1 MPEYPQKGLRGT
13 RKEIRFRKLDA
24 NEEPIPYELY
34 MKDVDGSTRLNMV
47 LEDPENPGSFTDYQ
61 IVPPTS
67 AGSQGP
73 QGPIGP
79 QGTQGIQGESIVGP
93 QGETG
98 ATGSQGLPGE
108 TGPQGV
114 QGPQGPAAV
123 GGGLTY
129 HAELNNT
136 TSPNNTITV
145 NGISIL
151 TGTNADFA
159 IVPRGTG
166 SILASVPDGTSTGG
180 NKRGSNSVD
189 LQILRTSNTQV
200 ASGSY
205 SSLLGG
211 VRNTVSGTQGV
222 IGGGSQNTIS
232 SLNGTVAG
240 GSSNTINSAASY
252 CTISGGTSNTIANG
266 AYNSTIGGGQFNGAS
281 AHNSFIGGGYFNN
294 ISSTLG
300 GYNIIV
306 GGNNNSISYSS
317 GSGYSIIGGGRN
329 NQTISSYTTIAGGSS
344 HYIDSSADYSVISGG
359 NDHSINTNS
368 AYSTI
373 AGGNTNIISVNS
385 NYASILGGRDNTVS
399 APYGTILSGRN
410 HLINTAGD
418 FGVILGG
425 NDGVVRNPSQVV
437 LSTGNIFNN
446 GDTQISFYHMKVHTY
461 PAAQTRP
468 MQINSSTSGV
478 SFVRIPSYQT
488 VLLDIQILGV
498 DEADGANCA
507 AYQIQGMIRR
517 ALGAN
522 TTQAVFNN
530 KTVLHESTNA
540 IGWDVTLQAEDT
552 NGGFRIL
559 CSSDSTYTVKWT
571 ANVRATE
578 VGYWTV

>member
-1 MPEYPQKGLRGT
+1 MSEYPQKGLRGT

-93 QGETG
+93 QGATG

-108 TGPQGV
+108 TGPQGAQGA
-114 QGPQGPAAV
+114 QGPQGPAAG

-136 TSPNNTITV
+136 TSPNDTITV

-189 LQILRTSNTQV
+189 LQILRNSSTQV

-211 VRNTVSGTQGV
+211 IRNIVSGTQGV
-222 IGGGSQNTIS
+222 IGGGSQNTVN

-240 GSSNTINSAASY
+240 GNANTINSSASY
-252 CTISGGTSNTIANG
+252 CTISGGTSNSIANG
-266 AYNSTIGGGQFNGAS
+266 AYNSTIGGGQSNGAS

-294 ISSTLG
+294 ISSTSG

-306 GGNNNSISYSS
+306 GGNSNSISYSS
-317 GSGYSIIGGGRN
+317 GSGYSFIGGGQN

-359 NDHSINTNS
+359 NNQTINTNS

-373 AGGNTNIISVNS
+373 A
-385 NYASILGGRDNTVS
+385 GGRDNTVS
-399 APYGTILSGRN
+399 APYGTILSGKN
-410 HLINTAGD
+410 HLIDTAGE
-418 FGVILGG
+418 FGVVLGG

-446 GDTQISFYHMKVHTY
+446 GDTQISFYHMKIHTY
-461 PAAQTRP
+461 PAAQTRY
-468 MQINSSTSGV
+468 MTIENSTSNV
-478 SFVRIPSYQT
+478 SLVRIPSYQT

-540 IGWDVTLQAEDT
+540 VGWDVNLQAEDT
-552 NGGFRIL
+552 NGGFRIQ
-559 CSSDSTYTVKWT
+559 CVSNSTYTVKWT